1 MTADTALLPLLRRLR
16 RTVLLRAALI
26 DGAAVLPLAAALAGL
41 AGALGGP
48 MAAVAVL
55 LATALALGLAIWR
68 HAARHD
74 LGWLLRRLD
83 SACPAFEDS
92 SALAVQPALPASPL
106 AALQQA
112 RIRARMIAQL
122 RQAPPDLRAP
132 WPHRRLL
139 WLAAAALAAAS
150 FTLLL
155 PQLRPWLAAVT
166 LPAAGERRSEGST
179 QLVSVRLAITPPAYT
194 QLPPRRVDTA
204 DASVPAGSTVAWQL
218 ALDRDAEAVT
228 LSFHDGSR
236 LDLRRAG
243 DVWQGSRTIDAAS
256 VYRIELRGAAALA
269 DDRGYRLDVVAD
281 QPPEIVVR
289 APEQTLTVI
298 TAAQAEWPL
307 LFEAKDDYGL
317 GAAELSI
324 SHAQGAGDQVKVR
337 EQRLPLT
344 GDGDARSRR
353 YRHRLDLKALG
364 YGQGDDLIVRLTVAD
379 QRAPTPQS
387 SSSPSLIL
395 RWPADSSAVG
405 EGLEGGLQKVAPAY
419 FRSQRQ
425 IIIDTEALQAAR
437 PTISANQLQEQADT
451 LGVDQKILR
460 LRYGEFLGEEFDNGA
475 PHEGEGEA
483 AAAPAGLGRAE
494 DVLHEY
500 GHEHNESEAAT
511 LMDPA
516 TKVLL
521 RSALNEMWQAELRL
535 RQAQP
540 DAALPY
546 EYKALALIKQL
557 QQAERIYRA
566 RTGLDLPPFDATR
579 RLSGEREGLSDRSR
593 ALDPRVDDDTPFP
606 ALLRQL
612 DGDGRGPVVLAP
624 LLAWVKA
631 HPETPDALGLLA
643 EADRLRRDPACADCR
658 RALAARL
665 WPLLPLPPAAV
676 AARRRPD
683 AAGQAWLDGLSGVAR

>member
-1 MTADTALLPLLRRLR
+1 M
-16 RTVLLRAALI
+16 
-26 DGAAVLPLAAALAGL
+26 
-41 AGALGGP
+41 
-48 MAAVAVL
+48 
-55 LATALALGLAIWR
+55 
-68 HAARHD
+68 H
-74 LGWLLRRLD
+74 
-83 SACPAFEDS
+83 
-92 SALAVQPALPASPL
+92 PALPASPL

-112 RIRARMIAQL
+112 RIRARMTEQL
-122 RQAPPDLRAP
+122 MQSPPDLRAP
-132 WPHRRLL
+132 WPRRRLL
-139 WLAAAALAAAS
+139 WLAAAALAATS

-155 PQLRPWLAAVT
+155 PQLRPWLAAIT
-166 LPAAGERRSEGST
+166 LPAAGERRPEGGT

-194 QLPPRRVDTA
+194 QLPLRRVDTA
-204 DASVPAGSTVAWQL
+204 DASVPADSTVAWQL
-218 ALDRDAEAVT
+218 ALDRAAEAVT

-281 QPPEIVVR
+281 QPPEIVIR

-317 GAAELSI
+317 GAAELTI

-460 LRYGEFLGEEFDNGA
+460 LRYGEFLGEEFENGGPHDGEPASEA
-475 PHEGEGEA
+475 PTPFGEA
-483 AAAPAGLGRAE
+483 GDL
-494 DVLHEY
+494 LHEY
-500 GHEHNESEAAT
+500 GHAHNESEAAT

-540 DAALPY
+540 DAALPF
-546 EYKALALIKQL
+546 EYKALALIKQV

-579 RLSGEREGLSDRSR
+579 RLSGEREGLGDRSR

-606 ALLRQL
+606 ALLQQL
-612 DGDGRGPVVLAP
+612 DGDGRGPVALAP
-624 LLAWVKA
+624 LLTWVRVLITA
-631 HPETPDALGLLA
+631 LGSPETMPAKMI
-643 EADRLRRDPACADCR
+643 RDT
-658 RALAARL
+658 
-665 WPLLPLPPAAV
+665 PLPMPRSVICSPSHIRKMVPVVSATTAV
-676 AARRRPD
+676 STKPMP
-683 AAGQAWLDGLSGVAR
+683 WS